1 MSADRDAEILRYLS
15 AISREVGDIKNELK
29 NFRAEFTE
37 FRQETNERLDRL
49 EKRADETNERLDKLE
64 KRAGETEKWAKEVA
78 YQLKIIARDILSM
91 RSELDEHDDRLRK
104 LEGSTA

>member
-15 AISREVGDIKNELK
+15 AISRDIGD
-29 NFRAEFTE
+29 FRTE
-37 FRQETNERLDRL
+37 FRESRKETNERL
-49 EKRADETNERLDKLE
+49 ERLE

-78 YQLKIIARDILSM
+78 YQLKIIGRDILSM
-91 RSELDEHDDRLRK
+91 RAQLDEHDDRLRK

>member
-15 AISREVGDIKNELK
+15 AISRDIG
-29 NFRAEFTE
+29 E
-37 FRQETNERLDRL
+37 FRKETNERLDR
-49 EKRADETNERLDKLE
+49 LE

-78 YQLKIIARDILSM
+78 YQLKVIARDILSM